1 MACDGAQQLNGFANT
16 KRVEMDNALSSVF
29 HNTED
34 LSRQCHCRVLLIL
47 FFIVLYAEQFKFNI
61 FYVLNTLLNGNHD
74 FPRNRE
80 TCEQQTQ
87 VHIKQNVTFI
97 LTTTNRIMLCSV
109 INIIFRLCI
118 YTHVKRVYSYII

>member
-29 HNTED
+29 HNTKD
-34 LSRQCHCRVLLIL
+34 LSRQCHCRVFLIL

-61 FYVLNTLLNGNHD
+61 FYILNTLLNGNHD
-74 FPRNRE
+74 NRE
-80 TCEQQTQ
+80 TYEQQTQ

-97 LTTTNRIMLCSV
+97 LTTINRIMLYSI
-109 INIIFRLCI
+109 INIIFRLRI